1 MLFAPAESAYV
12 GLLTQRLGLP
22 GLSIDQRVDI
32 WDRIVGIVF
41 EHLGPRTSPD
51 LRLMVELVG
60 RVPLPLDPQVES
72 MIRLSEA
79 KLALE
84 RQVDLASMRHE
95 REAAREAVREAASQP
110 AVWEDEA
117 RPEEEP
123 GGLARFCKPTLADE
137 LRAFEHD
144 QLDPIEAEYFRRQ
157 TGVERARLAKAHGD
171 IAPVDGKPLRFRV
184 VDSDLPQRVK
194 LDVLRRLDTAGRG
207 LPPNTIA
214 PADVKLHQWVEA
226 ALELPLGKY
235 KPMGVDPDDPVQVST
250 LVADARARMDAVVSG
265 QDRAKDSLL
274 EVMAAYVSSSR
285 SGGGAVIGLHGK
297 PGTGKTSLLR
307 DGVAPALGLPIGF
320 INLSGSVE
328 SVVGFAFTF
337 ESSRYGSISE
347 TLMRGGC
354 MNPILV
360 LDEAD
365 KCGDD
370 SPRGQEMM
378 NLLSVLTDSS
388 AAPFT
393 DRYFAGIDLPLK
405 DALIVLTY
413 NDPSRL
419 SDILRDRIIEIEMDS
434 FSPAAQTEIASSYT
448 APTLM
453 RELAI
458 PESSVQ
464 FAPHALEHLAQRY
477 TDNKQG
483 GMRPVRKVLQRLLMR
498 LNLLFRTRA
507 VESVRATGKVP
518 AIRAVLLTLGQ
529 GGPVTVDAALI
540 DELLKPTVNPR
551 AADCGMFM

>member
-41 EHLGPRTSPD
+41 EQLGPRASPD

-84 RQVDLASMRHE
+84 RQVDLASMRQE
-95 REAAREAVREAASQP
+95 RDASSQP
-110 AVWEDEA
+110 APWVEEVRSEVS
-117 RPEEEP
+117 RPESVQP
-123 GGLARFCKPTLADE
+123 SGLARFCKPTLADE
-137 LRAFEHD
+137 LRAFEHN
-144 QLDPIEAEYFRRQ
+144 QLDPIEADYFRRQ

-171 IAPVDGKPLRFRV
+171 IVPVDEKPLRFRV

-214 PADVKLHQWVEA
+214 PADVKLQQWVEA

-354 MNPILV
+354 MNPIIV